1 MFAVTCTPGLC
12 RAALVVL
19 PNQTP
24 GLAGRNQ
31 KVSYRL
37 FWASFNILGVS
48 AGQVWLDRG
57 HEECNR
63 LHGRLPRVLAAD
75 GVTRC
80 HQVTG
85 LFQRPAG
92 CVHSVQFWPDQ
103 QHRRMDLEVERL
115 VQPAV
120 IEPLRSAWAYVQ
132 GAAVLLANEGRHK
145 EAVAEVR
152 AFHHRLCSLRVLD
165 PACGSGNF
173 LYVALEHLKR
183 LEGEVL
189 NQLADL
195 GESQSLLEAEGL
207 TVDPHQFLGLEI
219 NPRAAA
225 IAELVLWIGY
235 LQWHFRTRGSGL
247 PPSPILKDFR
257 NIACRDAVLAHD
269 GVSFATDER
278 GVPLTRW
285 DGKTTKPHPVTGE
298 PVPDESAQVPRERY
312 ANPRPA
318 SWPDADYVI
327 GNPPFIGASTMRAAL
342 GDGYTEALRA
352 AWPLVPES
360 ADFVMFWW
368 HRAAIATSASHTAR
382 MGFITTKSITQ
393 AFSRAAMAKHMADK
407 RRVSLVFAIP
417 NHPWIDEA
425 DGADVR
431 VAFTV
436 AAPGKQSG
444 RKLEVVAERPIADGA
459 FEVDFSEAYGLIS
472 PSLRTEVDLQQATAL
487 KANANVSSVGFQLT
501 GKGFVIGEELLSTL
515 SEAEQCSFVF
525 TLLGAREIVQTR
537 HHRKVI
543 DVCEIASE
551 SDLRKVSPAI
561 YQHLLHSVKP
571 ERDVNAR
578 KSVREKWWVY
588 GEARNTFRPALK
600 GVGCQIVTPLT
611 AKHRVFVIEPVS
623 TRADSTC
630 VCIAL
635 DDGYNLGVLSSR
647 IHLTWALANG
657 GRLGVGDDPRY
668 LKGECFDPFPFPAD
682 IPEPLKGKI
691 RVEAEALDALRKR
704 VLESHGDLTLT
715 KLYNVLEALR
725 EGRALTDAE
734 RDMHDRGLITL
745 IRQHH
750 DAIDALVA
758 EAYGWPADLSDEEV
772 LTRLVALNK
781 TRAAEEAKGL
791 IRWLRPEFQAPDY
804 KAPVTQTLDLGE
816 AASVLPDNV
825 IPWPGSLP
833 EQVSAVQTILSAAGS
848 PLAPQDVARAFKGKR
863 AATVRPVL
871 DALAGIGMARRL
883 KDGRYAA

>member
-1 MFAVTCTPGLC
+1 M
-12 RAALVVL
+12 
-19 PNQTP
+19 
-24 GLAGRNQ
+24 
-31 KVSYRL
+31 
-37 FWASFNILGVS
+37 
-48 AGQVWLDRG
+48 
-57 HEECNR
+57 
-63 LHGRLPRVLAAD
+63 
-75 GVTRC
+75 
-80 HQVTG
+80 
-85 LFQRPAG
+85 
-92 CVHSVQFWPDQ
+92 
-103 QHRRMDLEVERL
+103 
-115 VQPAV
+115 
-120 IEPLRSAWAYVQ
+120 
-132 GAAVLLANEGRHK
+132 
-145 EAVAEVR
+145 
-152 AFHHRLCSLRVLD
+152 
-165 PACGSGNF
+165 
-173 LYVALEHLKR
+173 
-183 LEGEVL
+183 
-189 NQLADL
+189 
-195 GESQSLLEAEGL
+195 
-207 TVDPHQFLGLEI
+207 
-219 NPRAAA
+219 
-225 IAELVLWIGY
+225 
-235 LQWHFRTRGSGL
+235 
-247 PPSPILKDFR
+247 
-257 NIACRDAVLAHD
+257 
-269 GVSFATDER
+269 
-278 GVPLTRW
+278 
-285 DGKTTKPHPVTGE
+285 
-298 PVPDESAQVPRERY
+298 
-312 ANPRPA
+312 
-318 SWPDADYVI
+318 
-327 GNPPFIGASTMRAAL
+327 
-342 GDGYTEALRA
+342 
-352 AWPLVPES
+352 
-360 ADFVMFWW
+360 
-368 HRAAIATSASHTAR
+368 
-382 MGFITTKSITQ
+382 
-393 AFSRAAMAKHMADK
+393 
-407 RRVSLVFAIP
+407 
-417 NHPWIDEA
+417 
-425 DGADVR
+425 
-431 VAFTV
+431 
-436 AAPGKQSG
+436 
-444 RKLEVVAERPIADGA
+444 
-459 FEVDFSEAYGLIS
+459 
-472 PSLRTEVDLQQATAL
+472 
-487 KANANVSSVGFQLT
+487 
-501 GKGFVIGEELLSTL
+501 LSTL